1 MQEEPVVRRDQFPRL
16 APVALPEVVPSPP
29 RRWSD
34 EEWDAICRGH
44 RARDMDDKWLA
55 FVENDRLFL
64 HRSWTGFGVYE
75 VQFVRSSDGWSIT
88 ELLVSGDRSTYR
100 RATDAYETLFV
111 EAIIDGV
118 LLGKWDTGAWT
129 RLRSTPREQP

>member
-1 MQEEPVVRRDQFPRL
+1 
-16 APVALPEVVPSPP
+16 
-29 RRWSD
+29 
-34 EEWDAICRGH
+34 
-44 RARDMDDKWLA
+44 MDDKWLA